1 MTYISNLGPSHENGQ
16 DHRDVSHDGEGD
28 DDAEDHDLHEV
39 DGGRRGGVGRGQLSR
54 VLERESRSI
63 VVFIFVVLY
72 SHVWNAR

>member
-39 DGGRRGGVGRGQLSR
+39 DGRGWGGLGGG
-54 VLERESRSI
+54 
-63 VVFIFVVLY
+63 
-72 SHVWNAR
+72 

>member
-39 DGGRRGGVGRGQLSR
+39 DGRGWGGLGGGQLSR
-54 VLERESRSI
+54 VLEKE
-63 VVFIFVVLY
+63 FKCGK
-72 SHVWNAR
+72 